1 MPLGWCCWRWLAASN
16 PGVSVR
22 HMAAFLRCREVK
34 FNGHFAI
41 EVGNRSMIHGCLV
54 AVALALRTAGGQ
66 GFCLDGVFD
75 VRIIQLVSVIWNFTF
90 HCTVSVYDLD
100 LPGCC
105 AGQVYKKVMAGERPR
120 NLLRVKDSRFIV
132 IHKSHTEGFQIF
144 WNFESLWSTRKM
156 GFNLRIES
164 SGWTS
169 SRHCHA
175 VLANGGI
182 PQLRDSVQPWLHER
196 QRNAITKTV
205 TSNLQSM
212 FLLACNRLPRS
223 LKIVPVQHSY

>member
-22 HMAAFLRCREVK
+22 HMAASLRCREVK

-90 HCTVSVYDLD
+90 HCTVSVYDLAD
-100 LPGCC
+100 ALWPDILYLIVDRSPWVLCRSGLQEGHGWRTASQLASCKGLP
-105 AGQVYKKVMAGERPR
+105 
-120 NLLRVKDSRFIV
+120 
-132 IHKSHTEGFQIF
+132 IHRYF
-144 WNFESLWSTRKM
+144 
-156 GFNLRIES
+156 
-164 SGWTS
+164 
-169 SRHCHA
+169 
-175 VLANGGI
+175 
-182 PQLRDSVQPWLHER
+182 
-196 QRNAITKTV
+196 
-205 TSNLQSM
+205 
-212 FLLACNRLPRS
+212 
-223 LKIVPVQHSY
+223 